1 MLNRYKKNI
10 LSLAIPAAFSNLL
23 DMIQVIVDMIMIGR
37 VSPAAVASVGISMQ
51 YLGLLYAFMASFS
64 VGTSAV
70 ISRYFGAK
78 EYEKAGKVSFS
89 ISIFAF
95 FISIPFTLLGFF
107 LSKYIF
113 IIMGSSEEVINL
125 GEKYFSIISIS
136 FPVLF
141 VEMAIYST
149 FNAAGDTKTPLKIVI
164 LANIVNTILDY
175 ILIFGK
181 FGFPAL
187 GVEGAAIAT
196 TISYYFSFL
205 LYLLKINSKKSKIH
219 FIKSFDL
226 PEVKKILKIGIPAG
240 FERVITY
247 TSFLVFVKI
256 IADFGLYTLAGYQ
269 IGLRI
274 EGLAFMPGFGFT
286 IAAMTLVGQSLG
298 AKRPE
303 EAEKNTIETI
313 KVAST
318 FMGILGMFMVLF
330 PEYMALIFTNDEKT
344 IEEAS
349 LYLKIVGLTQVP
361 LAISFVLS
369 GGLRGAGAT
378 KLTLF
383 VNTLSLW
390 IFRIIPAYFLGKLFG
405 NIIFVYFAMFL
416 ETYVKALI
424 LWIIFK
430 KGSWKNI
437 NL

>member
-1 MLNRYKKNI
+1 
-10 LSLAIPAAFSNLL
+10 
-23 DMIQVIVDMIMIGR
+23 
-37 VSPAAVASVGISMQ
+37 
-51 YLGLLYAFMASFS
+51 
-64 VGTSAV
+64 
-70 ISRYFGAK
+70 
-78 EYEKAGKVSFS
+78 
-89 ISIFAF
+89 
-95 FISIPFTLLGFF
+95 
-107 LSKYIF
+107 
-113 IIMGSSEEVINL
+113 
-125 GEKYFSIISIS
+125 
-136 FPVLF
+136 
-141 VEMAIYST
+141 MAIYST
-149 FNAAGDTKTPLKIVI
+149 FNAVGDTKTPLKIVI
-164 LANIVNTILDY
+164 ISNIVNTFLAY
-175 ILIFGK
+175 TLIFGK

-226 PEVKKILKIGIPAG
+226 SEVKKILKIGIPAG

-298 AKRPE
+298 AKRPD
-303 EAEKNTIETI
+303 EAEKSTIETI

-318 FMGILGMFMVLF
+318 FMGILGIFMVLF
-330 PEYMALIFTNDEKT
+330 PEYIAMIFTNDKKT

-349 LYLKIVGLTQVP
+349 LYLKVVGLTQVP

-369 GGLRGAGAT
+369 GALRGAGAT

-390 IFRIIPAYFLGKLFG
+390 IFRIIPAYFLSKIFG

-416 ETYVKALI
+416 ETYIKAFI

-430 KGSWKNI
+430 KGLWKNI

>member
-1 MLNRYKKNI
+1 MLNKNTRKI

-37 VSPAAVASVGISMQ
+37 VSPAAVASIGLSMQ

-64 VGTSAV
+64 VGTSAI

-78 EYEKAGKVSFS
+78 EYEKVGKVIFS
-89 ISIFAF
+89 VSVFAF
-95 FISIPFTLLGFF
+95 LVSIPFTLFGFF

-113 IIMGSSEEVINL
+113 ITMGSSDEVVKL
-125 GEKYFSIISIS
+125 GEKYFSIVSIS

-141 VEMAIYST
+141 VEMAIYSA
-149 FNAAGDTKTPLKIVI
+149 FNAVGDTKTPLKIVI
-164 LANIVNTILDY
+164 MANIVNTFFGY
-175 ILIFGK
+175 TLIFGK

-196 TISYYFSFL
+196 TISYYFSFF
-205 LYLLKINSKKSKIH
+205 LYFLKINNKNSKVY
-219 FIKSFDL
+219 FIKSFDWT
-226 PEVKKILKIGIPAG
+226 EVKKILKVGIPAG
-240 FERVITY
+240 FERVLTY
-247 TSFLVFVKI
+247 TSFLLFVKI
-256 IADFGLYTLAGYQ
+256 IANFGLYTLAGYQ

-298 AKRPE
+298 AKKTD

-318 FMGILGMFMVLF
+318 FMGILGIFMVLF
-330 PEYMALIFTNDEKT
+330 PDYIAMIFTNDKKT

-349 LYLKIVGLTQVP
+349 IYLKIVGLTQVP

-369 GGLRGAGAT
+369 GALRGAGAT

-390 IFRIIPAYFLGKLFG
+390 IFRIIPAYILSKIFG
-405 NIIFVYFAMFL
+405 NIIFVYFAMFF
-416 ETYVKALI
+416 ETYIKAFI